1 MNDKRKCPVCDG
13 LMLGRRDRKYCSDA
27 CRYHANNEVKLKNQ
41 SGILA
46 VNKTLRKNRSIL
58 KTLCPDGKATV
69 RRSVL
74 ENLGFDVRVFTS
86 LFVTSRRNVYYLSYD
101 YGFSPILDKGVEKAL
116 IIGKQIYMDDW
127 NPWRFV
133 KGSSHGESG
142 AEKYRL

>member
-1 MNDKRKCPVCDG
+1 MTEKRKCPVCNG
-13 LMLGRRDRKYCSDA
+13 VLLGRRDRKYCSDA
-27 CRYHANNEVKLKNQ
+27 CRYYANNETKLKNQ

-46 VNKTLRKNRSIL
+46 INKTLRKNRSIL

-74 ENLGFDVRVFTS
+74 EDLGFDVRIFTG

-101 YGFSPILDKGVEKAL
+101 YGFAPIFDKGVEKAL
-116 IIGKQIYMDDW
+116 IIGRQNYMDDW

-133 KGSSHGESG
+133 KDSSTDESE